1 MSPLSQGREL
11 KKTLSEGQE
20 IKNVTAL
27 QSHSASIL
35 FHRLNF
41 TFLLRLVAGHYPV
54 CGIYYPYTLMLPFRL
69 AGSGY
74 DYFWVGIPH

>member
-41 TFLLRLVAGHYPV
+41 TFLLRLWAGH
-54 CGIYYPYTLMLPFRL
+54 
-69 AGSGY
+69 
-74 DYFWVGIPH
+74 